1 MSFLS
6 RIKELG
12 MSREEDEVQ
21 PEALAAEGMVTSDG
35 AQTVDTQS
43 ATNTVGGITQGE
55 SIISEAA
62 PSEFPADYNDTRLR
76 PDVDLHGDQLP
87 PEPKT
92 GLPLIGHLSLERQ
105 QRLLFGAVGVGAIGL
120 VISSFLAINAAD
132 RRATQAG
139 ATGQALMQSQR
150 LAKSVSQAL
159 IGRTAAFGEV
169 AESSKVLASNV
180 HGLAQGDSALGIAE
194 VPGGAKEVL
203 KPLIPL
209 VDRAEKNANFVL
221 RQREILTKVSQ
232 SLREVNSHSSD
243 LLDLAEGIATT
254 KIEKGGVSV
263 AELTSLNQ
271 LVMLTQRIGKSA
283 NEFLTVEGVS
293 TEAVFLL
300 GKDLN
305 AFKELAEGLANGSKE
320 LQLPGTK
327 DPEVREQL
335 DALLKLFDQMRG
347 QSTYIL
353 STLQGLVAARDA
365 QVSIVDDSEP
375 LRKGL
380 EQVQR
385 QLSGGAGIGGVNVAL
400 LLVFLGL
407 AGAAGY
413 GLLRL
418 YITEQR
424 HRAQVAEFQRQEAER
439 QEREAKRVNDANQ
452 AAILR
457 LMNELQL
464 VAEGD
469 LTQQATVT
477 EDITG
482 AIADSVNFT
491 VEELRTLVAQ
501 VQGTVLRVSE
511 TTGHVES
518 TSTELLAASDEQ
530 LREIRETG
538 ESVLNMAGR
547 INEVS
552 AQAQHSAE
560 VARQSLDAADT
571 GLKAVQ
577 DAIGGMNTIRE
588 QIQETSKRIKRL
600 GESSQ
605 EIGEITELISDITEQ
620 TNVLALNAAIQAA
633 SAGEAGRG
641 FSVVAEEVQR
651 LAERSADATRQ
662 IAALVRTIQTDTQDA
677 VGAMERST
685 QKVVEGARL
694 SDAAG
699 TALNDIDRVSRRL
712 AELIQEISTQA
723 LREAASA
730 NVVVTNIQHIFA
742 VTEQTGDGTR
752 STAHLVRELSRT
764 ADELQQS
771 VSRFKIA

>member
-12 MSREEDEVQ
+12 KSRDEDEVQ
-21 PEALAAEGMVTSDG
+21 PESLAADGLVTSDG
-35 AQTVDTQS
+35 AQQVDTQS
-43 ATNTVGGITQGE
+43 SSSIIQTAAGE

-62 PSEFPADYNDTRLR
+62 PSEFPADYNDTRLK
-76 PDVDLHGDQLP
+76 PDVDLMGDQLP

-92 GLPLIGHLSLERQ
+92 ALPLIGHLSLERQ
-105 QRLLFGAVGVGAIGL
+105 QRLLFGAVGLGALGL
-120 VISSFLAINAAD
+120 VISAFLAVNAAD
-132 RRATQAG
+132 RRATQAA

-159 IGRTAAFGEV
+159 VGRAQAFVEV
-169 AESSKVLASNV
+169 SESSKVLASNV
-180 HGLAQGDSALGIAE
+180 RGLSQGDSALGIDQA
-194 VPGGAKEVL
+194 PTAARDVL
-203 KPLIPL
+203 KPLLPL
-209 VDRAEKNANFVL
+209 VDRAEKNSAFVL
-221 RQREILTKVSQ
+221 KQKDILTKVSQ
-232 SLREVNSHSSD
+232 SLREVNGHSSD

-254 KIEKGGVSV
+254 KIEKGGVTN
-263 AELTSLNQ
+263 AELTAMNQ

-305 AFKELAEGLANGSKE
+305 AFKELAEGLANGNKE
-320 LQLPGTK
+320 LGLPGTR

-335 DALLKLFDQMRG
+335 DALLKLFEEMRT
-347 QSTYIL
+347 QSTFIL
-353 STLQGLVAARDA
+353 GTLQGLVAARDA

-380 EQVQR
+380 EQVQKE
-385 QLSGGAGIGGVNVAL
+385 LSQGAGVDGLTLVMLFGFLAL
-400 LLVFLGL
+400 
-407 AGAAGY
+407 AAAAGY
-413 GLLRL
+413 GLLRVYL
-418 YITEQR
+418 TEQR

-457 LMNELQL
+457 LMNELQM

-491 VEELRTLVAQ
+491 VEELRTLVSQ
-501 VQGTVLRVSE
+501 VQGTVSRVTE
-511 TTGHVES
+511 TTSQVEN

-538 ESVLNMAGR
+538 ESVLQMAGR

-560 VARQSLDAADT
+560 VARQSLEAADS

-651 LAERSADATRQ
+651 LAERSGDASRQ

-685 QKVVEGARL
+685 QKVVEGAKL

-699 TALNDIDRVSRRL
+699 AALNDIDRVSRRL
-712 AELIQEISTQA
+712 AELIQEISAQSS
-723 LREAASA
+723 REAEQA
-730 NVVVTNIQHIFA
+730 NVVVANIQHIFA

-752 STAHLVRELSRT
+752 STAQLVRELSKT
-764 ADELQQS
+764 AEELQQS
-771 VSRFKIA
+771 VARFKIA